1 MNTAFTAL
9 DVIGLEDNAFP
20 RIYAD
25 RRELIQAP
33 TEWQKMGLQETRTGY
48 GRKLNSGLKIEYCGK
63 LYRIYITIFSNNG
76 SAWFT
81 VKGKTIYVD

>member
-1 MNTAFTAL
+1 MNTAFTTL
-9 DVIGLEDNAFP
+9 DVNVLKDGTYP

-25 RRELIQAP
+25 RRELIHAP
-33 TEWQKMGLQETRTGY
+33 TKWQKMGLQETRTGY
-48 GRKLNSGLKIEYCGK
+48 GRRLNSGLKIEYCGK

-81 VKGKTIYVD
+81 VKGKKIFVS